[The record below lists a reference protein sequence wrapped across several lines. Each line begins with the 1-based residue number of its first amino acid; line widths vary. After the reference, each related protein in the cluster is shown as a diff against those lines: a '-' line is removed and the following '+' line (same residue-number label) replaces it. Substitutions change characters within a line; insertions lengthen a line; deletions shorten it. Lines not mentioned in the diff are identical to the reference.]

1 MTDTWGRRLFTAGG
15 VMLVV
20 FGLVHSLSLIRE
32 PVAANDAER
41 QLLDLAT
48 NYKFNLMGSLRSMAE
63 LQRGFSIAFMLSV
76 FGVAALDLLLARE
89 RSSMLKRVAL
99 INTIWLTVMTAT
111 SVRYFFVAPT
121 SFFAAPLLLFALAW
135 LKLPADEK
143 S

>member
-20 FGLVHSLSLIRE
+20 FGLVHSLSRIRE

-89 RSSMLKRVAL
+89 RSSMLKREAL

>member
-1 MTDTWGRRLFTAGG
+1 MFTAGG

-20 FGLVHSLSLIRE
+20 FGLVHSLSLIKD
-32 PVAANDAER
+32 PVAANDTER

-48 NYKFNLMGSLRSMAE
+48 NYKFNLMGTLRSMAE
-63 LQRGFSIAFMLSV
+63 LQRGFSIAFMLSI

-89 RSSMLKRVAL
+89 RSSLLKRVAL

-111 SVRYFFVAPT
+111 SIRYFFVAPT
-121 SFFAAPLLLFALAW
+121 SFFAPPLLLFALAW